1 MIWNSFGL
9 VGGLGDSKLQLV
21 DVGKLNGWVLQLN
34 FAGEII
40 HFLNLFVSLFIH
52 LHLFICLF
60 IDIFIFE

>member
-21 DVGKLNGWVLQLN
+21 DVRKLNGWVLQLN
-34 FAGEII
+34 FGGEII

-52 LHLFICLF
+52 LHLFMF
-60 IDIFIFE
+60 IH